1 MRPCLRVLHLAVF
14 CSFLQSVLLEE
25 LEKLEKSLDESLFE
39 ADRKEQ
45 EVLAAS
51 PSNHGEILAACGW
64 SRQASLSSAHSFSG
78 LILKAKLEEEDI
90 AEDLE
95 YLRQWA
101 NSL

>member
-1 MRPCLRVLHLAVF
+1 MRSAEEHAQLISKMNELIKD
-14 CSFLQSVLLEE
+14 SLQTEDADGSDDLYSPVNEGEEFDESVLLEE

-51 PSNHGEILAACGW
+51 PSNH
-64 SRQASLSSAHSFSG
+64 
-78 LILKAKLEEEDI
+78 AKLEEEDI